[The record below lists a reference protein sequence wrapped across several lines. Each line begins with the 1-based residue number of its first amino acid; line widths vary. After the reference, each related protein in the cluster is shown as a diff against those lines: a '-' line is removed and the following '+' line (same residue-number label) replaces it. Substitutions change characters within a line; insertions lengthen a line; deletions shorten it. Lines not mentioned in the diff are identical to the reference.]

1 MIMVEVINL
10 IDAKHMNLNELST
23 ATRNN
28 LRALG
33 YGNRTIYM

>member
-1 MIMVEVINL
+1 MSKNEVRN
-10 IDAKHMNLNELST
+10 AKHMNLNELST